1 MVGGLILVLLK
12 CNVFAQPEGAAQNY
26 SIEILNQVTR
36 LLILLCG
43 SSSHIGLWVCDICKQ

>member
-12 CNVFAQPEGAAQNY
+12 CNVFAQPEGAAQNH
-26 SIEILNQVTR
+26 SIETLNR

-43 SSSHIGLWVCDICKQ
+43 SSNRISVWVCDICKQ